1 MNVDYIVVGLGLAG
15 LAFCRELEKNNK
27 SFLVFENS
35 SQHAS
40 FVAGGVY
47 NPVIL
52 KRFSMVW
59 DAEDQLNK
67 AIPFYDELEVL
78 LQKKYRYSLNIH
90 RLFKSVEEQ
99 NNWTST
105 SDRPLFDRY
114 MDPEIYFDK
123 TPHIANDFGF
133 GKMRNTGR
141 IDTVNLLTDYSAY
154 LKQGDRIRYQEF
166 EYDELTI
173 SDNGL
178 LYKEINAKKI
188 VFCEGFGIKNN
199 PYFKRLPLH
208 GTKGELLE
216 IETNDLFIDFMIKAA
231 VFVLPINSN
240 NFKVGATFN
249 WKDKTMLPT
258 DQGKN
263 ELVVKLASFYT
274 GKYRIKKH
282 LAGIRP
288 TVHDRR
294 PLVGCHTEFK
304 NLGVLNGLGT
314 RGVMIAPK
322 AAFLLFQHMER
333 QQRIPLDYAI
343 QRLF

>member
-105 SDRPLFDRY
+105 SDLSL
-114 MDPEIYFDK
+114 I
-123 TPHIANDFGF
+123 HI
-133 GKMRNTGR
+133 
-141 IDTVNLLTDYSAY
+141 S
-154 LKQGDRIRYQEF
+154 E
-166 EYDELTI
+166 
-173 SDNGL
+173 
-178 LYKEINAKKI
+178 
-188 VFCEGFGIKNN
+188 
-199 PYFKRLPLH
+199 
-208 GTKGELLE
+208 
-216 IETNDLFIDFMIKAA
+216 
-231 VFVLPINSN
+231 
-240 NFKVGATFN
+240 
-249 WKDKTMLPT
+249 PT
-258 DQGKN
+258 
-263 ELVVKLASFYT
+263 
-274 GKYRIKKH
+274 
-282 LAGIRP
+282 
-288 TVHDRR
+288 RR
-294 PLVGCHTEFK
+294 
-304 NLGVLNGLGT
+304 
-314 RGVMIAPK
+314 
-322 AAFLLFQHMER
+322 
-333 QQRIPLDYAI
+333 
-343 QRLF
+343 